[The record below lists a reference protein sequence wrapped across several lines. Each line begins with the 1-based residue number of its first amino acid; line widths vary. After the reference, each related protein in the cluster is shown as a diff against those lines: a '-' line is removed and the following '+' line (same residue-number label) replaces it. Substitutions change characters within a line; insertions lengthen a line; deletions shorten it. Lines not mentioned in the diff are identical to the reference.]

1 MNKMIISLII
11 MLVSCFNKAQQ
22 FIPDWCSDMCN
33 YPPIEVRYCFK
44 NNYLLT
50 ATVYN
55 AVPMQ
60 TDDTPLITA
69 SGAKIT
75 KGKPYEHRWLAVSRD
90 LLDDYPFGSIV
101 YITGVGKYNGYWKV
115 QDVMNKRYKNS
126 IDLLVNNNVKYG
138 KWEDVAMYCVET
150 PDLYN

>member
-1 MNKMIISLII
+1 
-11 MLVSCFNKAQQ
+11 
-22 FIPDWCSDMCN
+22 
-33 YPPIEVRYCFK
+33 
-44 NNYLLT
+44 
-50 ATVYN
+50 
-55 AVPMQ
+55 MQ

-126 IDLLVNNNVKYG
+126 IDLLVNNDVKHG